1 MIGVM
6 KSSTT
11 WINTPTAF
19 LILCLRLTPLIHAA
33 SSKRAS
39 DTRSDRKDLTI
50 LTQRTVTDDDPHSGT
65 TRQRSHDDTHSADH
79 HRSPSPWDP
88 STRKESEALDRK
100 WGLHDLNGGIHSS

>member
-65 TRQRSHDDTHSADH
+65 TRQRSLLAFQG
-79 HRSPSPWDP
+79 RSLIIYNY
-88 STRKESEALDRK
+88 TVY
-100 WGLHDLNGGIHSS
+100 NVNVNT